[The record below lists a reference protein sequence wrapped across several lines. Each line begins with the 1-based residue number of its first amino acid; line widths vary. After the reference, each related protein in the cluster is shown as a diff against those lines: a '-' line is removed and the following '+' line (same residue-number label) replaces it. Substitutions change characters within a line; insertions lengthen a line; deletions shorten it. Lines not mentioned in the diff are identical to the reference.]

1 LEGVNPFLRPFGRT
15 LRIKGENPKK
25 KSNFQNVTGGVYKI
39 QIQIHR
45 DKV

>member
-1 LEGVNPFLRPFGRT
+1 MITQSDT
-15 LRIKGENPKK
+15 LKNQNK
-25 KSNFQNVTGGVYKI
+25 FQNVTGGVYKI